1 MCNDIIYYYNSFVNI
16 IKELLIIPELTEYK
30 YDLATDLICDPDI

>member
-16 IKELLIIPELTEYK
+16 IKELLIIPELTEDK